1 MAIEYTITIETI
13 LLYITIVNSIWYIFY
28 IAITIFIIL
37 LCFFILL
44 YIVYYYP
51 EILLLYIPSDNHMLF
66 IDTYNIVVVF
76 SLLYYY

>member
-28 IAITIFIIL
+28 ITITIFIIL
-37 LCFFILL
+37 QFFYILL

-51 EILLLYIPSDNHMLF
+51 EILLLLVITICFLSIH
-66 IDTYNIVVVF
+66 II
-76 SLLYYY
+76 

>member
-28 IAITIFIIL
+28 ITITIFIIL
-37 LCFFILL
+37 LFLYITIYCILL
-44 YIVYYYP
+44 SRNLI
-51 EILLLYIPSDNHMLF
+51 ITSDNHMLF

>member
-28 IAITIFIIL
+28 ITVTIFIIL
-37 LCFFILL
+37 LFFLYITIYCILL
-44 YIVYYYP
+44 SRNLI
-51 EILLLYIPSDNHMLF
+51 ITSDNHMLF